1 METGAAVINALSGV
15 SPAGED
21 KDDGRRRREKGRHAR
36 NSRKFLTIQ
45 GYFSAISST
54 FTRTCVT
61 RRRTCILPLIR
72 PTSVNSSRM
81 DKPSRK
87 LTSGSRYTHTSA
99 VQRAGELWT
108 AAMKLMGKKKRGGG
122 EGNARNKIEKGGII
136 WIYVRGTNE
145 HRIRAFY
152 RAREQPRE
160 NSGFEKADPRL
171 IFPTPPLPTPLE
183 IELKATTNCFDC

>member
-1 METGAAVINALSGV
+1 MFQLIIFQFPRSSNYYSYATNYWNIGGEGRKEISLETGAAVINALSGV

-45 GYFSAISST
+45 EYFSAISST

-108 AAMKLMGKKKRGGG
+108 VAMKLMGKKKGGG
-122 EGNARNKIEKGGII
+122 GKCAE
-136 WIYVRGTNE
+136 
-145 HRIRAFY
+145 
-152 RAREQPRE
+152 
-160 NSGFEKADPRL
+160 
-171 IFPTPPLPTPLE
+171 
-183 IELKATTNCFDC
+183 

>member
-21 KDDGRRRREKGRHAR
+21 KDDRRRRREKGRHAR

-45 GYFSAISST
+45 GCFSAISST

-87 LTSGSRYTHTSA
+87 LTSGSRYTHTHKRGTKSRGA
-99 VQRAGELWT
+99 VDSCDEID
-108 AAMKLMGKKKRGGG
+108 GKKEEGGG
-122 EGNARNKIEKGGII
+122 REMRGI
-136 WIYVRGTNE
+136 
-145 HRIRAFY
+145 
-152 RAREQPRE
+152 
-160 NSGFEKADPRL
+160 K
-171 IFPTPPLPTPLE
+171 
-183 IELKATTNCFDC
+183 